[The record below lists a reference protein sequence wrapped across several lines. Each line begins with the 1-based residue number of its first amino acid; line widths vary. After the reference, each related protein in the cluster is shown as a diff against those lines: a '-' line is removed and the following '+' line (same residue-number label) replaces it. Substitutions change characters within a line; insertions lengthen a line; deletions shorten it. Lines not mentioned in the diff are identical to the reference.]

1 MPVAIKLRENWRRF
15 SCSTHEGILDSLGIL
30 QGICNDFGGTDEG
43 LQDARTVSS
52 VLVDEP
58 EKFAPLRELDV
69 RGDTLT
75 LFAAEKI
82 AQRIQKS
89 TLLTS
94 VLMGSCALKIE
105 LIEVLMNAM
114 KSVKS
119 LEKVSL

>member
-1 MPVAIKLRENWRRF
+1 M
-15 SCSTHEGILDSLGIL
+15 
-30 QGICNDFGGTDEG
+30 
-43 LQDARTVSS
+43 
-52 VLVDEP
+52 VDEP
-58 EKFAPLRELDV
+58 EKFAPLHELDV

-75 LFAAEKI
+75 LFTAEKI

-105 LIEVLMNAM
+105 LIELLMNAI

-119 LEKVSL
+119 LEKVDL